1 MCTTFS
7 LAVMKGGDRQQQRGI
22 DKLRKI
28 HYTVFLYSIW
38 ILKMNRRS
46 PFIES
51 VRRSMRT
58 QGYALKTEKSYL
70 YWIRFYI
77 RFHKMKHPNEMG
89 KAEVIEF
96 LDYLSSDR
104 NVGEGTQRIALNSIA
119 FLYNK
124 FLDQPLENMN
134 FKLAK
139 KSRYLPTVLS
149 AKEIILVIEKL
160 EGIHQLIVKVMY
172 GSGLRVSEA
181 LGLRVQDIDFVNNS
195 LTVRNGKG
203 GKDRLTL
210 LSESVVNDLKMQI
223 VKALQQQNSDNKN
236 DIGPSMPDALGRK
249 YSTAY
254 KQPGWM
260 FIFPSTSLCHHPV
273 NNKLCRHHLHHT
285 VIRKALKRAKDA
297 VGIHK
302 RVTCHT
308 FRHSFA
314 THLLEA
320 GTDIRTV
327 QELLGHS
334 DVKTTQIYTHVIGKH
349 YAGTSS
355 PLDRISEARASYV

>member
-1 MCTTFS
+1 
-7 LAVMKGGDRQQQRGI
+7 
-22 DKLRKI
+22 
-28 HYTVFLYSIW
+28 
-38 ILKMNRRS
+38 MNRKS

-58 QGYALKTEKSYL
+58 RGYALKTEKSYL
-70 YWIRFYI
+70 HWIRFYI
-77 RFHKMKHPNEMG
+77 RFHKMKHPKDMG
-89 KAEVIEF
+89 KVEVIEF
-96 LDYLSSDR
+96 LDHLSADR
-104 NVGEGTQRIALNSIA
+104 NVGVGTQRIALNSIA

-124 FLDQPLENMN
+124 FLDKPLKNMN

-139 KSRYLPTVLS
+139 RSRYLPTVLS
-149 AKEIILVIEKL
+149 AKEVMLIIDKL

-172 GSGLRVSEA
+172 GSGLRVSET
-181 LGLRVQDIDFVNNS
+181 LGLRIQDIDFVNNS
-195 LTVRNGKG
+195 VTVRNGKG
-203 GKDRLTL
+203 GKDRVTL
-210 LSESVVNDLKMQI
+210 LSESVVNDLKVQI
-223 VKALQQQNSDNKN
+223 VKALQQQKLDNA
-236 DIGPSMPDALGRK
+236 DGIGPSIPDALGRK
-249 YSTAY
+249 FRTAY
-254 KQPGWM
+254 KQSGWM
-260 FIFPSTSLCHHPV
+260 FIFPSTAICNHPV

-297 VGIHK
+297 VGVHK

-355 PLDRISEARASYV
+355 PLDRISEERVHYVH